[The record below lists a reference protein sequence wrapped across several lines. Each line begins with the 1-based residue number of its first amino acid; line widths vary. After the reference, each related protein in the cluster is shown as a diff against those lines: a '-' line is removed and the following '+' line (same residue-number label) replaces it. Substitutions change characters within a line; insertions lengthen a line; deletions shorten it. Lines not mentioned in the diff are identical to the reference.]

1 MHAKKIPF
9 VLAVSLLLPRTALA
23 DPPSQWKLETA
34 FHVSYLIA
42 GGSTIAGGAAP
53 RTGGVALVP
62 TGRLLYALRYADPYL
77 AGSPILVTPYSADR
91 IGFVGAFDLGAS
103 WHPDTRAW
111 AIGTGLTLAPSY
123 MRFCN
128 AAPWCLREGLLM
140 YGGEVHAAGR
150 VWEQVDGGGLHITV
164 DARLLTGRPTAWYWS
179 RLTPEE
185 AAVNHYSMIASAG
198 VLWRF

>member
-1 MHAKKIPF
+1 MHAKTI
-9 VLAVSLLLPRTALA
+9 VILITILLSRSALA
-23 DPPSQWKLETA
+23 EAPSPLKLETA

-42 GGSTIAGGAAP
+42 GGSTIPGGVAP

-62 TGRLLYALRYADPYL
+62 TARLLYALRYGDPYL

-91 IGFVGAFDLGAS
+91 IGFVGAFDLGVA
-103 WHPDTRAW
+103 WHPDTRSW
-111 AIGTGLTLAPSY
+111 FVGTGVTLAPSY

-128 AAPWCLREGLLM
+128 GAPWCLKEGLLL

-150 VWEQVDGGGLHITV
+150 VLEQQDGGGLHVTV
-164 DARLLTGRPTAWYWS
+164 DVRLLTGRPTAWYWS

-185 AAVNHYSMIASAG
+185 AAVNHFSMIASG
-198 VLWRF
+198 GLLWRF